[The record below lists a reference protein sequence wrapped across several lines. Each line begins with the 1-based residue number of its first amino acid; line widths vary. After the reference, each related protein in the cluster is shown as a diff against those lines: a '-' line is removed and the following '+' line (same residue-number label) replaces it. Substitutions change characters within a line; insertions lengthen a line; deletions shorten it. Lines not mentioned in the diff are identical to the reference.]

1 MQPQPACARV
11 QVYKLL
17 ENMPMPWEQV
27 RFVNVLFHISG
38 AITFVNEVPRVIE
51 PHYIA
56 QWGTMW
62 CARSACFSLF
72 LSKTATHFVLTA
84 FDSEAL
90 RMEATL

>member
-1 MQPQPACARV
+1 M

-38 AITFVNEVPRVIE
+38 AITFVNETPRVIE

-62 CARSACFSLF
+62 YGLEASCGL
-72 LSKTATHFVLTA
+72 VLA
-84 FDSEAL
+84 WCSWWNSW
-90 RMEATL
+90 